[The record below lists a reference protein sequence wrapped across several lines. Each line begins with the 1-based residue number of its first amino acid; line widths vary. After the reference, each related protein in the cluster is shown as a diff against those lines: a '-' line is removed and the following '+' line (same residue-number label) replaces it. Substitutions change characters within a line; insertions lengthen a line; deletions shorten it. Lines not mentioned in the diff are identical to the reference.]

1 MLQKAFIN
9 GFFVLKIIFYCFR
22 HTVLSLEQ
30 ENYQINLTISVESNS
45 FIINYDQ
52 ISLHQ
57 LDQNDSFLFGDYFYD
72 SRIDYF
78 INLKYMKNF
87 PDEKIS
93 ENQAIIEYLLSDNSF
108 MGYDSENFNK
118 KIIDLHRFDLVVFKT
133 RLYTHLRLFHL
144 NQSQLAVLKSLRN
157 NQLRFRQENYIQN
170 LKIASHQSLIIELDK
185 RLAKWNFQFNRFKFN
200 LIEKRTDK
208 MEIKRSLDNILENL
222 EKVIETINF
231 IGFTR

>member
-108 MGYDSENFNK
+108 MGYDSENINK
-118 KIIDLHRFDLVVFKT
+118 KIIDLHRFDLA
-133 RLYTHLRLFHL
+133 LYSNH
-144 NQSQLAVLKSLRN
+144 
-157 NQLRFRQENYIQN
+157 Y
-170 LKIASHQSLIIELDK
+170 
-185 RLAKWNFQFNRFKFN
+185 
-200 LIEKRTDK
+200 
-208 MEIKRSLDNILENL
+208 
-222 EKVIETINF
+222 ETINSDLDKKIIF
-231 IGFTR
+231 KISKSHRINRSSSSSIKD